1 MSHLHITK
9 SKCGQTLRNLL
20 PVLLSVILSARDPPT
35 LPPLPIS
42 PSPPWYLE
50 PCDLSYNY
58 PGLTI
63 SHSPAPTLILTKAVF
78 FQVWGSSGQGQQQE
92 EGACPLRQLSYS
104 VSQTWSLCAPH
115 LYTCLPLLC
124 LFFKMLKTFNKK
136 QIQNAVI
143 NSQFQ
148 ANPASLLIN
157 LNTCKRNNKF
167 CTSLV
172 LGGLLYTLGVCVCMW
187 VSVSTYIFISLYFPS
202 REGQNNELR
211 ASGKMNLRY

>member
-20 PVLLSVILSARDPPT
+20 SVLLSVILSARDPPT

-42 PSPPWYLE
+42 PNPPWYLE

-63 SHSPAPTLILTKAVF
+63 FHSPAPTLILTKAVF

-115 LYTCLPLLC
+115 LYTCLPLFC
-124 LFFKMLKTFNKK
+124 LFFKMLKTCNKK

-172 LGGLLYTLGVCVCMW
+172 LGWSLIYTWCVCMY
-187 VSVSTYIFISLYFPS
+187 VGKCVYIFIYFPLFPIQGGA
-202 REGQNNELR
+202 E
-211 ASGKMNLRY
+211 